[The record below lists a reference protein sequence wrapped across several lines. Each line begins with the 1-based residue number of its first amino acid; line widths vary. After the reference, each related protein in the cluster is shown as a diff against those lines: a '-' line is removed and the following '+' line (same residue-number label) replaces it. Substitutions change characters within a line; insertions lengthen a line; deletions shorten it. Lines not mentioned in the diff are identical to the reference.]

1 MAAPTPVSALVH
13 SSTLVTAG
21 VYMMIRHRHYE
32 SWYLTVLG
40 ITTMTMAGL
49 RACAE
54 RDLKKVVA
62 LRTLSQLGVIMASLG
77 VSAKSLCFFHL
88 ITHASF
94 KALLFICVGV
104 CIHSFY
110 GTQDSRSF
118 GGCSI
123 LLHSTF
129 LIVST
134 LSLIGFAF
142 TSGFYRKDAI
152 LEKLQYL
159 EGSA

>member
-1 MAAPTPVSALVH
+1 
-13 SSTLVTAG
+13 
-21 VYMMIRHRHYE
+21 MI
-32 SWYLTVLG
+32 
-40 ITTMTMAGL
+40 MAGF

-62 LRTLSQLGVIMASLG
+62 LRTLSQLGVIIVSLG
-77 VSAKSLCFFHL
+77 VKEKSFCFFHL
-88 ITHASF
+88 IAHASF

-104 CIHSFY
+104 GIHSLY

-118 GGCSI
+118 GGLSSF
-123 LLHSTF
+123 LPSTF
-129 LIVST
+129 LLVST
-134 LSLIGFAF
+134 LSLIGCAF

-152 LEKLQYL
+152 LETLESQ